1 MSLYTNAKVAMN
13 LEQICRL
20 CAAEKL
26 KLRDISG
33 DERHAQLPDQL
44 RNILQVQYEENDGL
58 PQKVCKPCVTT
69 MQKIQDTLDEYRTN
83 DMRMRK
89 QLLGLEEVEIKLE
102 DLDKNEDNVLSL
114 KVEVLEQHFALQSPE
129 DIEQAEE
136 WLEED
141 FADEASKTVDE
152 DVSEVVA
159 PTIEAKEEAAE
170 VSVED
175 KKPQSAKR
183 KRARSSNEPKKQ
195 RRKRGIKTPENP
207 NRPRLNDFKC
217 YICKSDPLGSAK
229 DLLDHLAIHNDQLPY
244 TCPMCIQETVEIKQL
259 RSLNLH
265 LKMHEQPIKCAYC
278 DRRYTNERARD
289 YHVQSFH
296 LGDNAPCPSTCDM
309 CGKVCS
315 SALSLRAHK
324 KRHTM
329 SFNCEYCSKGFAE
342 KSKLKRH
349 ISRVHEKTG
358 SYECTICLKRLTTI
372 DAYEHHV
379 RTIHEG
385 RRDHECEICGRTFTT
400 AAFLRMHQKHYEG
413 GVCKPKNNWTP
424 YYTTRINEEGIK
436 LYSCKLCKKEDMRAI
451 SEHLRVH
458 FPEEYECPICMIKF
472 PRKSSY
478 DRHRLTH
485 SEITH
490 HCYSCKKSFL
500 SPRKLSSHLAKAH
513 GMGQISETTELP
525 LVSDEELE
533 FDVVD

>member
-1 MSLYTNAKVAMN
+1 MDF
-13 LEQICRL
+13 EQICRL

-44 RNILQVQYEENDGL
+44 RTILQVQYDENDAL
-58 PQKVCKPCVTT
+58 PQKVCKPCVTA
-69 MQKIQDTLDEYRTN
+69 MQRIQDTLEEYRAN

-89 QLLGLEEVEIKLE
+89 QLLGLEEVEVKLE
-102 DLDKNEDNVLSL
+102 ELDGSGADKPYNV
-114 KVEVLEQHFALQSPE
+114 KDVKIEVLEQRFELQSPTE
-129 DIEQAEE
+129 EIEQAEE
-136 WLEED
+136 WLEDD
-141 FADEASKTVDE
+141 FAAEAE
-152 DVSEVVA
+152 Q
-159 PTIEAKEEAAE
+159 
-170 VSVED
+170 SVED
-175 KKPQSAKR
+175 NMSESLLTDVNQDSIEVLEEDETPEKPPALKR
-183 KRARSSNEPKKQ
+183 KRAANSSEPKKQ
-195 RRKRGIKTPENP
+195 RRKRGSKQPENP

-244 TCPMCIQETVEIKQL
+244 TCTLCVQEPIEIRQL

-296 LGDNAPCPSTCDM
+296 LGDNAPCPSTCDL
-309 CGKVCS
+309 CGKVCP
-315 SALSLRAHK
+315 SALSLKAHR
-324 KRHTM
+324 KRHTI
-329 SFNCEYCSKGFAE
+329 SFNCEFCSKGFAE

-349 ISRVHEKTG
+349 ISRVHERSG
-358 SYECTICLKRLTTI
+358 SYECTMCDKRLTTI

-385 RRDHECEICGRTFTT
+385 RRDHECEVCGRTFTT

-436 LYSCKLCKKEDMRAI
+436 LYSCKLCQKEDMRAI

-458 FPEEYECPICMIKF
+458 FPEEYECPICLIKL
-472 PRKSSY
+472 PRKSSF

-490 HCYSCKKSFL
+490 HCFICKKSFL
-500 SPRKLSSHLAKAH
+500 SPRKMSSHLAKAH
-513 GMGQISETTELP
+513 GIGQILETGTELP
-525 LVSDEELE
+525 LVSDEEIE
-533 FDVVD
+533 FDVVG